1 MNKQKHFLL
10 LILLFTFCSLLA
22 SPFTIVSRQNDG
34 RVFYA
39 KRVIDKINVNTPENV
54 LGKPDG
60 KFAEVKPGGELT
72 VVMEEQ
78 IVFNTAADDGF
89 VVVQGETPYGLA
101 GLFSFS
107 DEGKTAWQPLWPGS
121 MKNGFKLGTDIF
133 LSIQRTNIIKIAN
146 DDPEQALLVDAIA
159 GLASDNK

>member
-1 MNKQKHFLL
+1 M
-10 LILLFTFCSLLA
+10 IFTLTFGLWSLSAYQITL
-22 SPFTIVSRQNDG
+22 SPAQNDG